1 MRKGLVGSV
10 WGAVCL
16 LCFSCNVE
24 EQKGGTV
31 SPENEKP
38 ESTALLLTFDEQT
51 AEDLLD
57 VVPTKSGISV
67 KTGITRI
74 DDAFAA
80 CGVTS
85 FERVFPD
92 AGEWEERHREAGL
105 HRFYY
110 VKCDPDQASDTKAGN
125 VLTKVQG
132 ISGVENMPRLK
143 LLSET
148 ATFNDPYLTRQWHYA
163 NPGTGTKYKA
173 GADINVVPVWNNYT
187 AGSSDVIVA
196 VVDGGVDLTHE
207 DLGAV
212 VIPGGSDGSWN
223 FVDGSTKI
231 VAHDHGTHVAGTI
244 AAINNNGI
252 GVCGIAGGND
262 GTGGVKILSCQIF
275 RTNSK
280 GKDEFG
286 GSSNAIVWGADHG
299 AVISQNSWG
308 YEFDTESQAQRGSI
322 DSADKAAVDYF
333 IKYAGT
339 DKNGKQT
346 GPMKGGVVIFAA
358 GNDGWSVGWPGKYD
372 PIISV
377 GAMASNGNRA
387 YYSNYGDWVD
397 IAAPGGDAYVGPQ
410 IVSTVSGSGYDEYQ
424 GTSMACPHVSG
435 VAALIVSYFGGEGF
449 TNEMLME
456 RLFGGAN
463 SEFLEGASI
472 GPLVDA
478 YGSFTY
484 GSVDIPEKVSDYTVT
499 GRGGSVQFDWTVGA
513 SAEGKAAYGYL
524 LLASGNEADFTGLN
538 LRNLPSTVKAASV
551 SVGELKKDD
560 AISGSLGDL
569 DFDTD
574 YYVAIA
580 GYDYWHNYSE
590 LSEVKTVKT
599 TVNNPPV
606 IEPVTE
612 LPWEVP
618 ASGKFTAQ
626 VNIYDP
632 DGHYV
637 NVSFTKD
644 EGLKS
649 LTQSKRDGYYYISVN
664 GLQEEPGDYKV
675 SYKATDTYGASTTR
689 EFAIKVKENHA
700 PQVVKEF
707 ENLIFEKKAQ
717 SQTFNISDYF
727 VDPDGDA
734 LTFQVTHTNSKVA
747 HLNPLGDEI
756 VLTTLSYGN
765 DIVTV
770 KALDPRKAEAELT
783 FQISVRD
790 PKAGA
795 DVYPTQVTDVLKV
808 SGGVESD
815 THVQIWASTG
825 TLVFD
830 QTLTSSAF
838 KPAEIDMSGFA
849 PGIYKVK
856 VTINGIETVKT
867 VVKL

>member
-10 WGAVCL
+10 WAAVCL
-16 LCFSCNVE
+16 LCFSCSVE
-24 EQKGGTV
+24 ERTVETV
-31 SPENEKP
+31 SPEDEKQQT
-38 ESTALLLTFDEQT
+38 TALLLTFDEQT
-51 AEDLLD
+51 AGDLLD
-57 VVPTKSGISV
+57 VVPTRSGVSV
-67 KTGITRI
+67 KTGISRI

-110 VKCDPDQASDTKAGN
+110 AKCDPDRTSGTKAGDI
-125 VLTKVQG
+125 LTKVQG
-132 ISGVENMPRLK
+132 ISGVENMPKLK

-163 NPGTGTKYKA
+163 NPGNSNKYKA
-173 GADINVVPVWNNYT
+173 GADIDVVPVWNNYT
-187 AGSSDVIVA
+187 AGSSKVIVS

-212 VIPGGSDGSWN
+212 VIPAGSDGSWN
-223 FVDGSTKI
+223 FVDGSAKI
-231 VAHDHGTHVAGTI
+231 VAHEHGTHVAGTI

-262 GTGGVKILSCQIF
+262 GTGGVRILSCQIF

-280 GKDEFG
+280 GEDEFG
-286 GSSNAIVWGADHG
+286 NSSDAIVWGADHG
-299 AVISQNSWG
+299 AVISQNSWAYD
-308 YEFDTESQAQRGSI
+308 YETENAAKRGSI
-322 DSADKAAVDYF
+322 NSADKAAVDYF

-339 DKNGKQT
+339 DKNGNQT

-358 GNDGWSVGWPGKYD
+358 GNEAWSASWPGMYE
-372 PIISV
+372 PIIAV
-377 GAMASNGNRA
+377 GAIASNGNRA

-397 IAAPGGDAYVGPQ
+397 IAAPGGDYYVGPQ
-410 IVSTVSGSGYDEYQ
+410 IVSTVSGGGYDEMQ

-435 VAALIVSYFGGEGF
+435 VAALIVSYFGGDGF

-456 RLFGGAN
+456 RLIGGAN
-463 SEFLEGASI
+463 SEFLDGQEI

-484 GSVDIPEKVSDYTVT
+484 GAVDIPEKVSDYTVT
-499 GRGGSVQFDWTVGA
+499 GLGGSVQFDWTVGA
-513 SAEGKAAYGYL
+513 SAEGTAAYGYL
-524 LLASGNEADFTGLN
+524 LLASENEADFTDIN
-538 LRNLPSTVKAASV
+538 LRDLPSTVKHASV
-551 SVGELKKDD
+551 SVGELKKGD

-569 DFDTD
+569 NFDAD
-574 YYVAIA
+574 YYVAIV
-580 GYDYWHNYSE
+580 GHDYWHNYSE
-590 LSEVKTVKT
+590 LSEVKSVKT
-599 TVNNPPV
+599 TANNSPV

-626 VNIYDP
+626 IDIHDP

-637 NVSFTKD
+637 NVSFTRD
-644 EGLKS
+644 ESLKT

-675 SYKATDTYGASTTR
+675 SYKATDAYGASTTR

-727 VDPDGDA
+727 IDPDGDA

-765 DIVTV
+765 DVVTV
-770 KALDPRKAEAELT
+770 KALDPKKSEAELT

-808 SGGVESD
+808 SGGLESD
-815 THVQIWASTG
+815 THVLIYSSTG
-825 TLVFD
+825 TLVYD

-838 KPAEIDMSGFA
+838 APAEIDMSGFA
-849 PGIYKVK
+849 PGIYTVK

>member
-1 MRKGLVGSV
+1 
-10 WGAVCL
+10 
-16 LCFSCNVE
+16 
-24 EQKGGTV
+24 
-31 SPENEKP
+31 
-38 ESTALLLTFDEQT
+38 
-51 AEDLLD
+51 
-57 VVPTKSGISV
+57 
-67 KTGITRI
+67 
-74 DDAFAA
+74 
-80 CGVTS
+80 
-85 FERVFPD
+85 
-92 AGEWEERHREAGL
+92 
-105 HRFYY
+105 
-110 VKCDPDQASDTKAGN
+110 
-125 VLTKVQG
+125 
-132 ISGVENMPRLK
+132 
-143 LLSET
+143 
-148 ATFNDPYLTRQWHYA
+148 
-163 NPGTGTKYKA
+163 
-173 GADINVVPVWNNYT
+173 
-187 AGSSDVIVA
+187 
-196 VVDGGVDLTHE
+196 
-207 DLGAV
+207 
-212 VIPGGSDGSWN
+212 
-223 FVDGSTKI
+223 
-231 VAHDHGTHVAGTI
+231 
-244 AAINNNGI
+244 
-252 GVCGIAGGND
+252 
-262 GTGGVKILSCQIF
+262 
-275 RTNSK
+275 
-280 GKDEFG
+280 
-286 GSSNAIVWGADHG
+286 
-299 AVISQNSWG
+299 
-308 YEFDTESQAQRGSI
+308 
-322 DSADKAAVDYF
+322 
-333 IKYAGT
+333 
-339 DKNGKQT
+339 
-346 GPMKGGVVIFAA
+346 
-358 GNDGWSVGWPGKYD
+358 
-372 PIISV
+372 
-377 GAMASNGNRA
+377 
-387 YYSNYGDWVD
+387 
-397 IAAPGGDAYVGPQ
+397 
-410 IVSTVSGSGYDEYQ
+410 
-424 GTSMACPHVSG
+424 
-435 VAALIVSYFGGEGF
+435 
-449 TNEMLME
+449 ME

-551 SVGELKKDD
+551 SVGELKKGD